1 VNAQSTAA
9 DAKVTAPAALL
20 TLQGKGKKALGKAG
34 LAAVLLSGSRKG
46 SVSFAHIMSGKTGA
60 APGEKTGNP
69 ASSLAAAAA
78 GLKGTA
84 REVKDPWGPATQNP
98 RSAAAQNPRS
108 AAAQIPSGV
117 SAQADRGEK
126 ASSAKLPPAL
136 LTPPEESEK
145 LILGKDEK
153 SDGKKKTARLI
164 SPPASVTA
172 EAGIDK
178 SKTAELASA
187 APKHIEAAPAQAQN
201 PARLAV
207 APQIAAIRVVDL
219 RKRTADRS
227 SDAGVQRIAQT
238 ASASKETGTL
248 FIPQQSALKDIEIPR
263 KAAPASTA
271 APQTGLER
279 LREMAGSELIRATNL
294 ILRDGGGEIRLVLKP
309 ESLGSVRIR
318 MNLVDNKI
326 EGRIIVDTSAVKQVL
341 DQSIDALSRALTA
354 GGFQTASLEV
364 SVGGQN
370 ADNGRQMKEPPEE
383 VRRVAAQGFE
393 RNIPMEESLSMGDL
407 LVNLFV

>member
-1 VNAQSTAA
+1 MNAQSTAA

-34 LAAVLLSGSRKG
+34 LAAALLSGSRKG

-84 REVKDPWGPATQNP
+84 REVKNPWGPATQNP

-108 AAAQIPSGV
+108 AA
-117 SAQADRGEK
+117 QADRGEK
-126 ASSAKLPPAL
+126 ASSVKLPPAL
-136 LTPPEESEK
+136 HTPPEESEK

-153 SDGKKKTARLI
+153 SDGKKKAARLV

-178 SKTAELASA
+178 SKIAELASA
-187 APKHIEAAPAQAQN
+187 APKHIEAAPAQAQD

-207 APQIAAIRVVDL
+207 TPQIADIHVVDL
-219 RKRTADRS
+219 RKRTADKS

-294 ILRDGGGEIRLVLKP
+294 VLRDGGGEIRLVLKP

-326 EGRIIVDTSAVKQVL
+326 EGRIIVDTSAVKQVM

-370 ADNGRQMKEPPEE
+370 ADNGRQMKGPPEE

-393 RNIPMEESLSMGDL
+393 RNIPMEESLGMGDL

>member
-1 VNAQSTAA
+1 MNAQSTAA

-34 LAAVLLSGSRKG
+34 LAAALLSGSRKG

-60 APGEKTGNP
+60 ALGEKTGNP

-84 REVKDPWGPATQNP
+84 HAVKNPWGPATQNP

-108 AAAQIPSGV
+108 AA
-117 SAQADRGEK
+117 QADRGEK
-126 ASSAKLPPAL
+126 ASSVKLPPAL
-136 LTPPEESEK
+136 HTPPEESEK

-153 SDGKKKTARLI
+153 SDGKKKTARLV

-178 SKTAELASA
+178 SKIAELASA

-207 APQIAAIRVVDL
+207 APQIAAIHVVDL
-219 RKRTADRS
+219 RKRTADKS

-294 ILRDGGGEIRLVLKP
+294 VLRDGGGEIRLVLKP

-326 EGRIIVDTSAVKQVL
+326 EGRIIVDTSAVKQVM

-370 ADNGRQMKEPPEE
+370 ADNGRQMKEPPEDL
-383 VRRVAAQGFE
+383 RRVAAQGFE
-393 RNIPMEESLSMGDL
+393 RNIPMEESLGMGDL